1 MKQKPD
7 HIDAELALKVYDLRR
22 ETVMRQS
29 RSIMTTQFWPKSYEE
44 LFEVTQPSHD
54 WNAAFRQV
62 TSFWE
67 MVYGFAKHGIVNPDF
82 WVENNGEGLFLF
94 SKFAPYVERLRQ
106 EITPTAFTNVEW
118 IATNCETGRTRFEL
132 MKKRVA
138 TMMAAR

>member
-7 HIDAELALKVYDLRR
+7 HIDADLALKVYDLRR

-29 RSIMTTQFWPKSYEE
+29 RSIMAGQFWPKSYEE
-44 LFEVTQPSHD
+44 FVAVTQPSHD

-82 WVENNGEGLFLF
+82 WVENNGEGIFIF
-94 SKFAPYVERLRQ
+94 SKFHPYVERFRK
-106 EITPTAFTNVEW
+106 EVAPTAFTNVEW
-118 IATNCETGRTRFEL
+118 IVTNSETGRTRFEM

-138 TMMAAR
+138 GMLAQH